1 MKTSKMKI
9 LLLGIAFIL
18 AGIGCFSFPEPFG
31 VLYVI
36 AVVLT
41 IIGLLLAIVGAIK
54 KEPADR

>member
-1 MKTSKMKI
+1 MKI

-41 IIGLLLAIVGAIK
+41 LIGLLLAIIGAVK
-54 KEPADR
+54 KEPMNKQ